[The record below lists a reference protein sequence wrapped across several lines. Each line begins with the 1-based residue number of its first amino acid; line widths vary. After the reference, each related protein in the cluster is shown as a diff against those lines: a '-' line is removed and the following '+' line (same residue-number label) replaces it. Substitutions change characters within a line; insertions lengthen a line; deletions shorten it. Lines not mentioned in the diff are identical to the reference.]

1 MRALLSLPQKE
12 GSHDRHITASKR
24 HSQHLASDV
33 TASSPAQPMQPV
45 QFPDETKTKT
55 KTKNENG
62 NENEKRKRER
72 KRKTK
77 TGTKTKNENGN
88 GNDGACIESP
98 PFVYSPP
105 AMRSASFLWLLVCAP
120 ALAVEPRPLTLDEAL
135 AVGRKHNRDLR
146 ATREHLA
153 QVRTDVDRAWAPL
166 LPTANAQG
174 KYTFNYPEVTVNF
187 GSASAPGTTSLSGL
201 NSKLQLDEIQA
212 INNATVT
219 QDAIALAQFCQ
230 KNP

>member
-77 TGTKTKNENGN
+77 TGTGTTARASNRRRS
-88 GNDGACIESP
+88 CILRPPCDPP
-98 PFVYSPP
+98 PFYGCWFARRRSPSS
-105 AMRSASFLWLLVCAP
+105 R
-120 ALAVEPRPLTLDEAL
+120 
-135 AVGRKHNRDLR
+135 GR
-146 ATREHLA
+146 
-153 QVRTDVDRAWAPL
+153 
-166 LPTANAQG
+166 
-174 KYTFNYPEVTVNF
+174 
-187 GSASAPGTTSLSGL
+187 
-201 NSKLQLDEIQA
+201 
-212 INNATVT
+212 
-219 QDAIALAQFCQ
+219 
-230 KNP
+230 